1 MSTKTISS
9 IDRLVTLDNQP
20 AIGKNL
26 LIMDVKLR
34 IKQLTLNSKKDFL
47 TTCLSKSLV
56 TPEIISIAKK
66 VVSETSSNKR
76 QIKEEKRILR
86 YRIREKI
93 GQIADC
99 NENITK
105 HMKNIHKNL
114 NMSQRAINE
123 FKTVWKEELNA
134 KWAALKN
141 RGKKEKI
148 RKMKSSQPKQ
158 NIPYEIGVVIC
169 DDKLNDMFEDD
180 IPKVAIYGDIQPTK
194 EIIDFLN
201 IPTGFRTYTK
211 MSKLNEE
218 VRNEEAATHE
228 RWRFMFNL
236 DDSQEEMRKMR
247 DHENRMRMVYNDQ
260 KICFSNLRAMDFS

>member
-1 MSTKTISS
+1 MFTSVRSVSTKTISS

-56 TPEIISIAKK
+56 TPEIISIAEK

-76 QIKEEKRILR
+76 QIKEEKQILR
-86 YRIREKI
+86 YRIKEKI

-123 FKTVWKEELNA
+123 FKTVRKEELNA

-141 RGKKEKI
+141 RGEK
-148 RKMKSSQPKQ
+148 R
-158 NIPYEIGVVIC
+158 
-169 DDKLNDMFEDD
+169 ED
-180 IPKVAIYGDIQPTK
+180 Q
-194 EIIDFLN
+194 E
-201 IPTGFRTYTK
+201 
-211 MSKLNEE
+211 NE
-218 VRNEEAATHE
+218 VQST
-228 RWRFMFNL
+228 
-236 DDSQEEMRKMR
+236 
-247 DHENRMRMVYNDQ
+247 
-260 KICFSNLRAMDFS
+260 